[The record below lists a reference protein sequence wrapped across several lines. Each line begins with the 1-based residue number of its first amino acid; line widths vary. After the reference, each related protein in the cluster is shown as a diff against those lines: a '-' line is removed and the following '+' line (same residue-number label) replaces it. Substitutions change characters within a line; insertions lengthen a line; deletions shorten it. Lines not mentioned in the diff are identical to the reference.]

1 MDSQQLRALGFMTW
15 QAFHPDHK
23 RQLASCLPSCFG
35 VYVIRRG
42 TTVQRGRGMSDILYI
57 GCATYATG
65 LRGRISQYF
74 SPGPTQS
81 TNKRILALV
90 RNSPDYYI
98 SWVETETKGQAK
110 SLEQDLLDRYIADH
124 GERPPENLR
133 G

>member
-1 MDSQQLRALGFMTW
+1 
-15 QAFHPDHK
+15 
-23 RQLASCLPSCFG
+23 
-35 VYVIRRG
+35 
-42 TTVQRGRGMSDILYI
+42 MSDILYI